1 LGEGAFFSFPKES
14 AMTATTALTSLRL
27 LADVP
32 ITLRWRD
39 LDAFNHV
46 NNSTFLTFLEE
57 ARIVWLS
64 RLFENWDR
72 GEVTPI
78 MAATQLNYRRQLNWP
93 GRIVVELYCER
104 LGNTSL
110 TIAHR
115 IVDAGDASI
124 VYLDGNVVMVWI
136 DPASGRPVPLPQVIR
151 NACA

>member
-1 LGEGAFFSFPKES
+1 MS
-14 AMTATTALTSLRL
+14 AQAPASALRK
-27 LADVP
+27 LAEVP

-46 NNSTFLTFLEE
+46 NNSTFLTYLEE
-57 ARIVWLS
+57 ARLHWLAQ
-64 RLFENWDR
+64 LFESWDH
-72 GEVTPI
+72 GAATPI

-93 GRIVVELYCER
+93 GEILVQLFCER

-115 IVDAGDASI
+115 IVDAKDGTV

-136 DPASGRPVPLPQVIR
+136 DPANGRPVPLPDEIR
-151 NACA
+151 ATCA

>member
-1 LGEGAFFSFPKES
+1 MSTENV
-14 AMTATTALTSLRL
+14 TTSMRN
-27 LADVP
+27 LAEVP

-46 NNSTFLTFLEE
+46 NNSTFLTYLEE
-57 ARIVWLS
+57 ARLHWLAG
-64 RLFENWDR
+64 LIENWDH
-72 GEVTPI
+72 GDVTPI

-115 IVDAGDASI
+115 IVDAQDASM

-136 DPASGRPVPLPQVIR
+136 DPASGKPVPLPEVVR
-151 NACA
+151 EACG

>member
-1 LGEGAFFSFPKES
+1 MS
-14 AMTATTALTSLRL
+14 APATSTTVLRK
-27 LADVP
+27 LAEVP

-46 NNSTFLTFLEE
+46 NNSTFLSYLEE

-64 RLFENWDR
+64 RLFKSWDR
-72 GEVTPI
+72 GAVTPI

-93 GRIVVELYCER
+93 GRVVVELYAER

-115 IVDAGDASI
+115 IVDAVDATI

-136 DPASGRPVPLPQVIR
+136 DPSSGRPVALPQIIR
-151 NACA
+151 DICA

>member
-1 LGEGAFFSFPKES
+1 
-14 AMTATTALTSLRL
+14 MTATTALTSLRL

-115 IVDAGDASI
+115 IVDAATG
-124 VYLDGNVVMVWI
+124 I
-136 DPASGRPVPLPQVIR
+136 DHFHRQGPV
-151 NACA
+151 